1 RRFVR
6 GQSLHNIVDP
16 TDNPG
21 PPLLCV
27 DQVAGLPPVRIK
39 SEAVCLHSSEV
50 ADGIESKYKVIK
62 L

>member
-1 RRFVR
+1 M
-6 GQSLHNIVDP
+6 
-16 TDNPG
+16 
-21 PPLLCV
+21 
-27 DQVAGLPPVRIK
+27 DQVAGLPPVRIT